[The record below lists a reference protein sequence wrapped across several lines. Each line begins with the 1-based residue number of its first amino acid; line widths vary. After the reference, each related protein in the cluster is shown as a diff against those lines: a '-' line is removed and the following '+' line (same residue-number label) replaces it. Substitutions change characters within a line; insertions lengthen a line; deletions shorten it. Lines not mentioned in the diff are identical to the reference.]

1 MLSQIFG
8 IPCRANTQP
17 WNLGSYLG
25 SKFETHIYQ
34 VLSSLLA
41 PCIKQGVTITQT
53 PSSRDDGKDIVVESP
68 MALESFMGLSFPL
81 RGKDKIKIYL
91 ECKSSNSGTIPYN
104 QFAGNFSRV
113 KDDNIDYYVLVTNTT
128 ISPYSFYQFK
138 TELEQ
143 REIIFYLF
151 DQFLLNRLLTSMNAE
166 LGEYFPIE
174 DPPTSNL
181 EYQLLS
187 TFRNRQPIFELF
199 LLMRNYQDSAITM
212 NLKLN
217 TDRNWNVSQ
226 QSIKQVVAPHSA
238 SCVKLVIQREY
249 YDGVNEL
256 LLSMETQGRETF
268 TQIKGVN
275 WECNFT
281 PPLCGST
288 HRKIISELTDNILT
302 SSSFH
307 FSYLWGEA
315 GVGKTRI
322 IDELMNNTQQRG
334 VETAAFRC
342 ERGKTDIQQKIKRFL
357 ISRNM
362 LAADSQSISL
372 PDILAESGSHFQR
385 CLLII
390 DDLHSADASLLAEIK
405 QASHTDSKYPI
416 MLLVA
421 GRNDF
426 SAGDLEYHSF
436 VQWATDALVRQG
448 YIISGFNE
456 EDAKNFIRL
465 IIQDIPQYALQK
477 IYSLSNC
484 IPLFIVEAIEYLL
497 EMKLVHII
505 NRSSVGVQ
513 NPESFSSKLYIPDK
527 IDEIYAKR
535 FEALSEIAGGS
546 NLQKFLLT
554 CTLLGVRF
562 PYDVA
567 ATFLDSPEEAV
578 KELFQRRF
586 IAYSPDGQLEFV
598 HESLYLFL
606 KQYILNHET
615 LRKKCACMIYEV
627 NSVLE
632 NLPPL
637 QKGRISLWSGHP
649 NDAISYFEFTLNKI
663 ASLENHSNV
672 NIDRDCYD
680 YLEDMYACV
689 SDSLL
694 QEKIILCKLYIALHY
709 YTPYIAI
716 QKCQWAHNQI
726 KNNSSLKKR
735 TDLTWMLKEHEAHS
749 YLNAGQLKRADSILQ
764 ELLAVTIYSPDSVDD
779 QTLFDLYDKLS
790 NLNIKYNNPSVAE
803 KYILLAERTALRL
816 EDKKLEALAH
826 ITHAKLFF
834 YSAPTEA
841 KSYLQSADIC
851 LHASH
856 ADRISMHNRI
866 TKLILE
872 LSSTDISTV
881 ALENMKREAN
891 SILRECVDRQF
902 ANSVIRSNILLGT
915 LYLLSGATPTNARL
929 AVNYFNKAIDDS
941 LRFGIGT
948 YIWQIYNQLALLS
961 IRQGESID
969 RTTRLFDTVFQ
980 QLRRQN
986 LLYIGDTRFCYGNL
1000 LAISNI
1006 AGFYAAH
1013 KFESA
1018 FYQKMNLV
1026 SYVGFTQECD
1036 YDCGK
1041 NRCNYTCEHSTE
1053 QLRKELERFQRNRG
1067 KRLPIL
1073 FQRMIPQ
1080 KSLWD
1085 QETGYYIILS

>member
-1 MLSQIFG
+1 MLGQIFG
-8 IPCRANTQP
+8 VPCKANAQP

-25 SKFETHIYQ
+25 AKFETHIYQ
-34 VLSSLLA
+34 MLSSLLS
-41 PCIKQGVTITQT
+41 PYIKFGVTITQT
-53 PSSRDDGKDIVVESP
+53 PSSRDDGKDIVIESP
-68 MALESFMGLSFPL
+68 IALQSVMGLSFCL
-81 RGKDKIKIYL
+81 RGKDKIRIYV
-91 ECKSSNSGTIPYN
+91 ECKSSNNGPIPYN

-143 REIIFYLF
+143 NGIVFYLI
-151 DQFLLNRLLTSMNAE
+151 DQLLLRRFLASMNAE
-166 LGEYFPIE
+166 IGKYLPIE
-174 DPPTSNL
+174 NPPISNI

-199 LLMRNYQDSAITM
+199 LVMRNYQDSAINI

-226 QSIKQVVAPHSA
+226 QSIQEALDPNSA
-238 SCVKLVIQREY
+238 SCIKLVIEREY

-256 LLSMETQGRETF
+256 LLSIEIQGRETF

-281 PPLCGST
+281 PPLCGFT
-288 HRKIISELTDNILT
+288 HQKIITELADKVIT
-302 SSSFH
+302 SPSYH

-322 IDELMNNTQQRG
+322 IDELMTNAQKKG
-334 VETAAFRC
+334 VEIAAFRC
-342 ERGKTDIQQKIKRFL
+342 ERGKTDIQLKIKRFL
-357 ISRNM
+357 VNKNFLGTNSK
-362 LAADSQSISL
+362 SISL
-372 PDILAESGSHFQR
+372 PDILSESGSHFQR

-390 DDLHSADASLLAEIK
+390 DDLHNADASLLMEIK
-405 QASHTDSKYPI
+405 QISQANYKYPI

-436 VQWATDALVRQG
+436 VQWTTDSLDKHG
-448 YIISGFNE
+448 FILKGFNE
-456 EDAKNFIRL
+456 EETKNFIRL
-465 IIQDIPQYALQK
+465 IIHDIPEYALEK
-477 IYSLSNC
+477 ILRLSNG
-484 IPLFIVEAIEYLL
+484 IPLFIVETIEYLL
-497 EMKLVHII
+497 EMNLVHII
-505 NRSSVGVQ
+505 NRSSVGIQ

-535 FEALSEIAGGS
+535 FEALTKLEQGT
-546 NLQKFLLT
+546 NMQLFLLT
-554 CTLLGVRF
+554 CALLGVSF
-562 PYDVA
+562 PYNVA
-567 ATFLDSPEEAV
+567 ATLLDFPDESV
-578 KELFQRRF
+578 TELFKRRF
-586 IAYSPDGQLEFV
+586 IAYSSNGQLEFV

-606 KQYILNHET
+606 KQYISKHET
-615 LRKKCACMIYEV
+615 LRKKCACTIYEI
-627 NSVLE
+627 NSIFD
-632 NLPPL
+632 NLHL
-637 QKGRISLWSGHP
+637 YQKGRISLWADRP
-649 NDAISYFEFTLNKI
+649 NDANFYFQYTLEKI

-672 NIDRDCYD
+672 NVNRDCYD

-689 SDSLL
+689 SDPLL
-694 QEKIILCKLYIALHY
+694 LEKIILCKLYIALHY

-716 QKCQWAHNQI
+716 QKCQWAQKQI

-735 TDLTWMLKEHEAHS
+735 NDLTWMLKEHEAHS
-749 YLNAGQLKRADSILQ
+749 YLNAGQLKRAESILQ
-764 ELLAVTIYSPDSVDD
+764 ELLAVTIYSPNSVDD

-803 KYILLAERTALRL
+803 KYILLAERTASKLK
-816 EDKKLEALAH
+816 DKKLEALAH

-834 YSAPTEA
+834 YSSPAKA
-841 KSYLQSADIC
+841 KSYVQRAECCLQSN
-851 LHASH
+851 ST
-856 ADRISMHNRI
+856 DRIRMHNQI

-872 LSSTDISTV
+872 LSSTDISV
-881 ALENMKREAN
+881 AVLENMKLQVN
-891 SILRECVDRQF
+891 SILRECIDRQY
-902 ANSVIRSNILLGT
+902 ANSIIRANLLLGT
-915 LYLLSGATPTNARL
+915 LYLLSEATTANMRL
-929 AVNYFNKAIDDS
+929 AVSYFNKAIDDS

-961 IRQGESID
+961 IRQGETIN
-969 RTTRLFDTVFQ
+969 RTDRLFDTVFQ

-986 LLYIGDTRFCYGNL
+986 LLYIGDTNFCYGNL
-1000 LAISNI
+1000 LAISNV
-1006 AGFYAAH
+1006 AGFYATH

-1018 FYQKMNLV
+1018 FYQKMSLV
-1026 SYVGFTQECD
+1026 SYVGFTQACD

-1041 NRCNYTCEHSTE
+1041 NKCNYTCEHSTE
-1053 QLRKELERFQRNRG
+1053 QLRKELERFRCNIG

-1073 FQRMIPQ
+1073 FQQTVPQ
-1080 KSLWD
+1080 KTLWD
-1085 QETGYYIILS
+1085 KETGFYIILS